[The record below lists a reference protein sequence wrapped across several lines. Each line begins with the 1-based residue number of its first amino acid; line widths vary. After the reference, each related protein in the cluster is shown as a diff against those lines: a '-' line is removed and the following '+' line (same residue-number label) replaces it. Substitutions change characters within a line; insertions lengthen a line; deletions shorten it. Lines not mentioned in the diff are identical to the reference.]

1 MKKKAATMKT
11 IDKILYRIKREGAVT
26 AKVLAVEF
34 KLTTMGVRQHLQALE
49 DEGLVDYEDIRAKVG
64 RPTRHWNL
72 TGKGH
77 RRFADRHG
85 EFIIQMLDSVEE
97 LFGSDGLNQVVERR
111 ENQTFEQYQKALA
124 NCADVKEKLE
134 KLTTMREQEGYMAE
148 LSRDGDD
155 FILVENHCPICHAAT
170 RCPSLCNSELAV
182 FQRLVGDEFQV
193 VRDEHIIAGERRCAY
208 RIHKL
213 D

>member
-26 AKVLAVEF
+26 AKVLAEEF

-182 FQRLVGDEFQV
+182 FQRLVGDRFQV